1 MNDHDAMEAI
11 NDVLER
17 FFRGNLR
24 ADEALTK
31 IAHISG
37 QNIIS
42 HQEAKP

>member
-31 IAHISG
+31 IAYIRG
-37 QNIIS
+37 RNIIS
-42 HQEAKP
+42 HQETRP